1 MSIVLGVDCSTT
13 TVAFCVLDSIQNTE
27 QFFVLQPKGTFWQK
41 IDELSTF
48 VKAMDINPEKIF
60 IETALERFMPGFSS
74 IQTII
79 LLQRFNISC
88 QILMRD
94 KFKIDPIEIG
104 AATARKACK
113 VKLVPKKKDPQGRD
127 HKTQTFDAMMA
138 SDLKHITWP
147 LKKNSRK
154 PTIHT
159 GPEAISY
166 DKVDAYVIARAGL
179 NLKL

>member
-1 MSIVLGVDCSTT
+1 MVVSIVLGVDCSTT

-41 IDELSTF
+41 IDELSNF
-48 VKAMDINPEKIF
+48 VKTLDIHPEKIF

-79 LLQRFNISC
+79 LLQRFNTSC

-94 KFKIDPIEIG
+94 KFGITPIEIS
-104 AATARKACK
+104 AATARKACRI
-113 VKLVPKKKDPQGRD
+113 KLVPKKKDSMGRD
-127 HKTQTFDAMMA
+127 HKHQTFDHIM
-138 SDLKHITWP
+138 SNDLKHVTWP
-147 LKKNSRK
+147 FKKN
-154 PTIHT
+154 
-159 GPEAISY
+159 GNVVDVAL
-166 DKVDAYVIARAGL
+166 DQVDAYVVARGGL